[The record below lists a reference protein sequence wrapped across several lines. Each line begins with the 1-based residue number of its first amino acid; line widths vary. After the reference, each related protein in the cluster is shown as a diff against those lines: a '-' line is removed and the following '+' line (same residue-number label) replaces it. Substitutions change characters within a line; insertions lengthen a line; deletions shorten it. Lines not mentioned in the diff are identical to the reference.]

1 MEYLFL
7 GLGSYLL
14 VRRATKKTTSTTDDD
29 RSSSSSTNP
38 DTSGGMSQKKHDL
51 FLKERKDEIRWRI
64 TCIQMFQT
72 SYLNVCSTL
81 PSYLPYAHWL
91 ISSSGLISG
100 MLHTT
105 LIRPTFDEVMV
116 DMVKV
121 LSKQGLYPTRTAL
134 LEVKTVIK
142 EYAELINSM
151 HTAKDKYLGTG
162 V

>member
-51 FLKERKDEIRWRI
+51 FLKERKDDIDRRI
-64 TCIQMFQT
+64 YFIQMVQT
-72 SYLNVCSTL
+72 SYLNVCSAL
-81 PSYLPYAHWL
+81 SFYQPYTVWL
-91 ISSSGLISG
+91 ISA

-105 LIRPTFDEVMV
+105 QIRPTFDEVMV

-151 HTAKDKYLGTG
+151 HKAKDKYLG
-162 V
+162 VKSRSL

>member
-64 TCIQMFQT
+64 TCIQMFRT
-72 SYLNVCSTL
+72 SYLNVCKSL
-81 PSYLPYAHWL
+81 SFYEPYTVWL
-91 ISSSGLISG
+91 ISA

-105 LIRPTFDEVMV
+105 QIRPTFDEVMV

-151 HTAKDKYLGTG
+151 HIAKDKFDG
-162 V
+162 VESQSL